1 MGEIRDRIYKIL
13 RESKISFMEGTSN
26 FMLFDSPN
34 LAFTDEDLEINNLTY
49 LFSKY
54 NLPSWFENTRNFE
67 THLIDSDLDEDFAFV
82 GARYGYYEGI
92 NIGIVKNDE
101 FEEWAYNNYEEIDG
115 TYYEYNSDKPISK
128 EELRKEFDDRV
139 EEQYQ
144 KGIEKLK
151 ELKRDYGGK
160 FINVASRASN
170 GETFYNEFDD
180 VEESAELEEGW
191 KDNLKKGVATL
202 GVAGALAGNAMAH
215 DPMYDGARRPFDDTD
230 MTVQQLSNEDEKATV
245 LPNGMIKDQYGNE
258 WTKEDWERLMRG
270 EDPFAD
276 NDDIHEEVNEAV
288 ENPAVDE
295 VKKRLSKEF
304 VDLEV
309 TGPTYDKYDPDEPRE
324 GKIQYYIKV
333 PEDFYEGRYLERM
346 LREVQNKYP
355 DFEYEGRDFSD
366 RYWFVINK

>member
-1 MGEIRDRIYKIL
+1 MSEIRDRIYKIL

-34 LAFTDEDLEINNLTY
+34 LAFTDEDLEIDNLTY

-82 GARYGYYEGI
+82 GARYGYYEGM

-128 EELRKEFDDRV
+128 EELRKEFDDKV

-144 KGIEKLK
+144 KGIEKLR

-191 KDNLKKGVATL
+191 KDTLKKGAATL

-230 MTVQQLSNEDEKATV
+230 MTVQQVQMQDQMDKSNMLSN
-245 LPNGMIKDQYGNE
+245 GMVKDKYGNQ
-258 WTKEDWERLMRG
+258 WSQEDWSKLTQN

-276 NDDIHEEVNEAV
+276 NDDV
-288 ENPAVDE
+288 EGYDEVDE
-295 VKKRLSKEF
+295 FADENGIMKNEDGTYTYETTGDTFTRDELIDFMSK
-304 VDLEV
+304 VDQ
-309 TGPTYDKYDPDEPRE
+309 G
-324 GKIQYYIKV
+324 Q
-333 PEDFYEGRYLERM
+333 
-346 LREVQNKYP
+346 
-355 DFEYEGRDFSD
+355 
-366 RYWFVINK
+366 

>member
-1 MGEIRDRIYKIL
+1 
-13 RESKISFMEGTSN
+13 
-26 FMLFDSPN
+26 
-34 LAFTDEDLEINNLTY
+34 
-49 LFSKY
+49 
-54 NLPSWFENTRNFE
+54 
-67 THLIDSDLDEDFAFV
+67 LIDSDLDEDLAFI
-82 GARYGYYEGI
+82 GARYGYYEGM

-128 EELRKEFDDRV
+128 EELRKEFDDKV

-144 KGIEKLK
+144 KGIEKLR

-191 KDNLKKGVATL
+191 KDTLKKGAATL

-230 MTVQQLSNEDEKATV
+230 MTVQQVQTQDQMDKSNMLSN
-245 LPNGMIKDQYGNE
+245 GMVKDKYGNQ
-258 WTKEDWERLMRG
+258 WSQEDWSKLTQN

-276 NDDIHEEVNEAV
+276 NDDV
-288 ENPAVDE
+288 EGYDEVDE
-295 VKKRLSKEF
+295 FADENGIMKNEDGTTNTSI
-304 VDLEV
+304 
-309 TGPTYDKYDPDEPRE
+309 TYSYL
-324 GKIQYYIKV
+324 GK
-333 PEDFYEGRYLERM
+333 
-346 LREVQNKYP
+346 
-355 DFEYEGRDFSD
+355 
-366 RYWFVINK
+366 

>member
-1 MGEIRDRIYKIL
+1 MSEIRDRIYKIL

-34 LAFTDEDLEINNLTY
+34 LAFTDKDLEIDDLTY

-82 GARYGYYEGI
+82 GARYGYYEGM

-128 EELRKEFDDRV
+128 EELRKEFDDKV

-144 KGIEKLK
+144 KGIEKLR

-170 GETFYNEFDD
+170 GEIFYNEFDD

-191 KDNLKKGVATL
+191 KDTLKKGAATL

-230 MTVQQLSNEDEKATV
+230 MTVQQVQTQDQMDKSNMLSN
-245 LPNGMIKDQYGNE
+245 GMVKDKYGNQ
-258 WTKEDWERLMRG
+258 WSQEDWSKLTQN

-276 NDDIHEEVNEAV
+276 NDDV
-288 ENPAVDE
+288 EGYDEVDE
-295 VKKRLSKEF
+295 FADENGIMKNEDGTYTYETTGDTFTRDELIDFMNK
-304 VDLEV
+304 VDQ
-309 TGPTYDKYDPDEPRE
+309 G
-324 GKIQYYIKV
+324 Q
-333 PEDFYEGRYLERM
+333 
-346 LREVQNKYP
+346 
-355 DFEYEGRDFSD
+355 
-366 RYWFVINK
+366 